1 MKRELLTRNSNN
13 GYSLIEL
20 VTVLGILAIIF
31 LFSQT
36 WIISQLPKWRLNG
49 AVRQVVSD
57 FMATKSQAVIQ
68 GNKHR
73 ITFLDAH
80 RYSILDDDNN
90 NGRPDPAE
98 HVAIR
103 DIHTEY
109 EDVIL
114 TATNHPIFHP
124 RGTASNLAT
133 VTLSNA
139 AGSKVITV
147 GITGRVTI
155 KS

>member
-114 TATNHPIFHP
+114 TTTNHPIFHP